1 MHYCCAVFELAEL
14 ALNDDNLQHFTPEV
28 MKSICSLLV
37 TPINDVSVV
46 ASRIVWTM
54 TSFFEICESMIG
66 FGVIPKLLAM
76 MTSLGMQP
84 LVEAQDCTCQFNI
97 IGALTRLV
105 GTIKPEDHEIYI
117 PDIAV
122 AMNIA
127 SSRKQDEAI
136 EAISQINLLSGYAE
150 LPDEASVHQYAADS
164 LCLIMTEFPKARE
177 ILTHK
182 GAFARLAVN
191 LKSSNT
197 DMIRCATVTMSIIVK
212 DPQLRKNI
220 SAIEALAGFD
230 ALLDVCSWC
239 MKLLE
244 ITHPEVEKAEAEEKK
259 QEVLEE
265 MDHREHP
272 PVHVISDA
280 LPSILETAVVA
291 LWGCAAVVR
300 KEENL
305 EARAAK
311 FMSNEDVFAMRR
323 RRRTSAAEI
332 FKYEQHKVN
341 EDLWIE
347 VCLALTTLS
356 DSRVNSEVNTKAAA
370 VIGYM
375 IQAPCIA
382 FKKNML
388 SHLLKLLEPW
398 YSLALRATACVAFS
412 RLCAAELNLSRD
424 KKSLPHYSEQWS
436 KFCQLIL
443 SSCGV
448 DILFHN
454 AMSMVV
460 SPDDGHTITDLLYET
475 QLRMSAACSILYL
488 CAQYKGVMKRSQL
501 TSLLALLTCD
511 TQHHVQ
517 LYAAGSVWCMLR
529 NEQNRKELGKLG
541 ACKSLLKLLFKTK
554 DDKIQE
560 WCSASLWLLSVHP
573 RNAVEIAQE
582 GYSISKLIRLTRPNQ
597 TWDAHSFMRRSQ
609 DFGRKEYG
617 CKDIII
623 QNCVGCLRRVVATP
637 EGAQVRVRASWGA
650 VL

>member
-323 RRRTSAAEI
+323 RRRTSAASAPGPAPR
-332 FKYEQHKVN
+332 F
-341 EDLWIE
+341 
-347 VCLALTTLS
+347 
-356 DSRVNSEVNTKAAA
+356 RV
-370 VIGYM
+370 
-375 IQAPCIA
+375 
-382 FKKNML
+382 
-388 SHLLKLLEPW
+388 
-398 YSLALRATACVAFS
+398 
-412 RLCAAELNLSRD
+412 
-424 KKSLPHYSEQWS
+424 
-436 KFCQLIL
+436 
-443 SSCGV
+443 
-448 DILFHN
+448 
-454 AMSMVV
+454 
-460 SPDDGHTITDLLYET
+460 
-475 QLRMSAACSILYL
+475 
-488 CAQYKGVMKRSQL
+488 
-501 TSLLALLTCD
+501 
-511 TQHHVQ
+511 
-517 LYAAGSVWCMLR
+517 
-529 NEQNRKELGKLG
+529 
-541 ACKSLLKLLFKTK
+541 
-554 DDKIQE
+554 
-560 WCSASLWLLSVHP
+560 
-573 RNAVEIAQE
+573 
-582 GYSISKLIRLTRPNQ
+582 
-597 TWDAHSFMRRSQ
+597 
-609 DFGRKEYG
+609 
-617 CKDIII
+617 
-623 QNCVGCLRRVVATP
+623 
-637 EGAQVRVRASWGA
+637 
-650 VL
+650 